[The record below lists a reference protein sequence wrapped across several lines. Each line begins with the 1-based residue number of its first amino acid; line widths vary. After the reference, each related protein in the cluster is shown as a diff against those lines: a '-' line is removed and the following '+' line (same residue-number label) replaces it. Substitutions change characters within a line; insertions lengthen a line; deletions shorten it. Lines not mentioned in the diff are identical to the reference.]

1 MEEEL
6 TSLLTYFQHFEK
18 GVLYMQDCKK
28 LGDLDDVGSL
38 PGFLE
43 MADKY
48 IAAQDKDI
56 TECAAAFDAAF
67 QGKL

>member
-1 MEEEL
+1 MGEEL
-6 TSLLTYFQHFEK
+6 TSPLKYLQNFREK
-18 GVLYMQDCKK
+18 VLHMQDCKK

-38 PGFLE
+38 PGLLE

-56 TECAAAFDAAF
+56 TECAAAFDAAS
-67 QGKL
+67 QSKL

>member
-1 MEEEL
+1 MGEEL
-6 TSLLTYFQHFEK
+6 TSPLKYLQNFREK
-18 GVLYMQDCKK
+18 VLHMQDCKK

-38 PGFLE
+38 PGLLE